1 MAIEV
6 CIEVVTVM
14 ISYCINLILDM
25 FVLGMLAIA
34 CLYLSLYLCLHC
46 NDSTLANT
54 TPWILSNGKKE
65 SALLDDRMMAF
76 MCARPVALL
85 LPIHTQERLISIGA
99 LKKPAWQIP
108 ERKRIGTF

>member
-34 CLYLSLYLCLHC
+34 CLYLSLFV
-46 NDSTLANT
+46 
-54 TPWILSNGKKE
+54 
-65 SALLDDRMMAF
+65 SAL
-76 MCARPVALL
+76 
-85 LPIHTQERLISIGA
+85 
-99 LKKPAWQIP
+99 
-108 ERKRIGTF
+108 